1 MQEEDTLIL
10 LVVDTGCT
18 AGSYLLFLFCMNSR
32 PPQKSRGHILTPYD
46 PPQKCKICLSHKISN
61 FNFLQFSYILY

>member
-32 PPQKSRGHILTPYD
+32 PPQKSRGHIPTPYD
-46 PPQKCKICLSHKISN
+46 LVSSKNVKFVYLTN
-61 FNFLQFSYILY
+61 